1 MISSHRIPPIAI
13 YVSNGHS
20 TSASF
25 GKGEELDEES
35 NKNAQKRKRAV
46 KKVISLTQ
54 ILLCNFFCNS
64 VFPSGFLMKF

>member
-25 GKGEELDEES
+25 GKGEEVDEKAIKTHRKES
-35 NKNAQKRKRAV
+35 V
-46 KKVISLTQ
+46 LSKK
-54 ILLCNFFCNS
+54 
-64 VFPSGFLMKF
+64 

>member
-25 GKGEELDEES
+25 GKGEEVDEES
-35 NKNAQKRKRAV
+35 NKNA
-46 KKVISLTQ
+46 
-54 ILLCNFFCNS
+54 
-64 VFPSGFLMKF
+64 